1 MNWFIILSLF
11 FIWNF
16 QQCHCCMKWKRSAD
30 NCECPDIRDRYIDK
44 WNEIKGYCC
53 MKIRRSVDI
62 CDCPDIRDRDDNRNE
77 INKTELWYTEGPGCA
92 RNLSCGIHYRTFLA
106 FNFHESENPLPD
118 AASDPF
124 AEALSTLD
132 LYHDTPPAR
141 TLNLFS
147 YYGIICE
154 NKDWYATKYPLG
166 FAYNGTDYKRKYM
179 ATGGEYKGSKSRVW
193 LFTCKMPREFL

>member
-16 QQCHCCMKWKRSAD
+16 QECDCCMKWKMSAD
-30 NCECPDIRDRYIDK
+30 NCDCPDIRDRYIDK
-44 WNEIKGYCC
+44 WNEI
-53 MKIRRSVDI
+53 
-62 CDCPDIRDRDDNRNE
+62 
-77 INKTELWYTEGPGCA
+77 NKTALWYTEEAGCA
-92 RNLSCGIHYRTFLA
+92 RNLSCGLHLRTTLV
-106 FNFHESENPLPD
+106 FNFQESEIPFPD

-132 LYHDTPPAR
+132 LYDNSPPGR

-147 YYGIICE
+147 YFGIICE
-154 NKDWYATKYPLG
+154 NKDWYATKYPNG